1 MMEQPKQRLMLVDD
15 TPENLGLLN
24 SMLSDQGFLLQSFP
38 GGELAWRA
46 AQRQA
51 PDLVLLDI
59 SMPGMDGFQLCAH
72 FKSDPVLADVPIIFL
87 TAMTDTQDK
96 VRGFELGAVDYITK
110 PFQMVEVLARIRLHL
125 QLRELRRRLA
135 DQNRHLQELVDAK
148 VAELAEAHRE
158 SRRRL
163 AEIAHMNRN
172 LSSAVYSAAIAHD
185 LRQPLAAILANVD
198 AAQLFLQRQPPDL
211 GQVGQI
217 LDDIRRDNGRA
228 DQIIQRMRAMLSKT
242 RLENLLVDMND
253 IGRDTAS
260 FLAGEAKLRG
270 MRLRFDPAPAALPIR
285 GDRVQLQQILINLVL
300 NALDAMADTPA
311 ARREVLIA
319 ASRLGEAGE
328 WAVSDAG
335 SGFLDLDRAF
345 ESFFSTKPEGMG
357 VGLSITAGLVHEHE
371 GSIAAENNAGAGA
384 TVRVRFPLVPQS

>member
-1 MMEQPKQRLMLVDD
+1 MEEQAQRLMLVDD

-24 SMLSDQGFLLQSFP
+24 AMLSGEGFVLQSFP
-38 GGELAWRA
+38 SGELAWRA

-59 SMPGMDGFQLCAH
+59 SMPGMDGYQLCAH
-72 FKSDPVLADVPIIFL
+72 FKSDPVLAEVPIIFL
-87 TAMTDTQDK
+87 TAMTDTRDK

-125 QLRELRRRLA
+125 QLRALRRRLA

-211 GQVGQI
+211 AQLAQI

-228 DQIIQRMRAMLSKT
+228 DQIIQRMRAMLNKT
-242 RLENLLVDMND
+242 RVENVEVDLNEV
-253 IGRDTAS
+253 GSDTAG

-270 MRLRFDPAPAALPIR
+270 MRLRFEPAGEALPVR

-300 NALDAMADTPA
+300 NGLDAMTNTPHE
-311 ARREVLIA
+311 RREVLIG
-319 ASRLGEAGE
+319 ASRIGNQGQ

-335 SGFLDLDRAF
+335 DGFLDLGRAF
-345 ESFFSTKPEGMG
+345 ESFFSTKPDGMG
-357 VGLSITAGLVHEHE
+357 VGLSITAGLVHAHD
-371 GSIAAENNAGAGA
+371 GAIAAENNAGGGA
-384 TVRVRFPLVPQS
+384 TVRVSFPLAG